1 MSSVWRTGESELRLE
16 DEARQAKAAAE
27 EASQKAEK
35 GRVDVRRMKGFL
47 QEAKEVIEKQQ
58 SQIKKLQRDKAG
70 GAVAAQGLQAEQL
83 HGQLALVREQLASKE
98 FELKELKVRIPPSPF
113 VHLILCASQL
123 RSLLLLCRGVLFRA
137 CGGLSGGGGAGRPRR
152 RGSWIP

>member
-83 HGQLALVREQLASKE
+83 HAELALVRESLASKE

-113 VHLILCASQL
+113 AHLILCAVSAPEIADSSSVAGL
-123 RSLLLLCRGVLFRA
+123 WLARA
-137 CGGLSGGGGAGRPRR
+137 VG
-152 RGSWIP
+152 

>member
-1 MSSVWRTGESELRLE
+1 MPEGRFAPAEIGGCLKVLLAGTGESELRLE

-58 SQIKKLQRDKAG
+58 SQIKKLQREKAG

-83 HGQLALVREQLASKE
+83 HAQLALVREQLASKE

-113 VHLILCASQL
+113 AHLVLCAFSAPAEIVDSGAAAGL
-123 RSLLLLCRGVLFRA
+123 WLVRA
-137 CGGLSGGGGAGRPRR
+137 VG
-152 RGSWIP
+152 

>member
-1 MSSVWRTGESELRLE
+1 MPEGVLAGTGESELRLE

-58 SQIKKLQRDKAG
+58 SQIKKLQREKAG

-83 HGQLALVREQLASKE
+83 HAQLALVREQLASKE

-113 VHLILCASQL
+113 AHLVLCAFSAPEIVDSDAAAGL
-123 RSLLLLCRGVLFRA
+123 RLVRA
-137 CGGLSGGGGAGRPRR
+137 VG
-152 RGSWIP
+152 

>member
-1 MSSVWRTGESELRLE
+1 MPEGRFAPAEIGGCLKVLLAGTGESELRLE

-58 SQIKKLQRDKAG
+58 SQIKKLQREKAG

-83 HGQLALVREQLASKE
+83 HAQLALVREQLASKE

-113 VHLILCASQL
+113 AHLVLCAFSAPAEIIDSGAAAGL
-123 RSLLLLCRGVLFRA
+123 WLVRA
-137 CGGLSGGGGAGRPRR
+137 VG
-152 RGSWIP
+152 

>member
-1 MSSVWRTGESELRLE
+1 MLRQRSGWLKLSSVWRTGESELRLE

-58 SQIKKLQRDKAG
+58 SQIKKLQREKAG

-83 HGQLALVREQLASKE
+83 HGELALVREALASKE
-98 FELKELKVRIPPSPF
+98 FELKELKVRIPPSPCTP
-113 VHLILCASQL
+113 HPL
-123 RSLLLLCRGVLFRA
+123 RSLC
-137 CGGLSGGGGAGRPRR
+137 S
-152 RGSWIP
+152 